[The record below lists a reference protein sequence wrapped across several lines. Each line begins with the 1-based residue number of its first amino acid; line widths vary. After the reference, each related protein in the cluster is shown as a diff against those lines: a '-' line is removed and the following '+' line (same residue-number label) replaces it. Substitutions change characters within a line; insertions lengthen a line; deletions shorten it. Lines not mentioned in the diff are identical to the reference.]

1 MPLSLAGVSAT
12 TFHCRAQVS
21 HWSGFFCWGVW
32 ASLIAQLVKAGK
44 ESACN
49 AGAPGSIPDLGR
61 SPGEGNSYP
70 VQYSGLENSVD
81 RKAWQATVH
90 RVTKSRMRPSGSH
103 FHFSYE
109 ENRQVDSIYLEAWQD
124 WDGVTGNS
132 AYLQG
137 IEPSTGKTKFV

>member
-1 MPLSLAGVSAT
+1 MHILSLFLYNLFIFGCAGSLLLRMPLSLAGVSAT

-70 VQYSGLENSVD
+70 VRHSGLENSMD
-81 RKAWQATVH
+81 CIENSMDCIVH
-90 RVTKSRMRPSGSH
+90 GVTKS
-103 FHFSYE
+103 
-109 ENRQVDSIYLEAWQD
+109 Q
-124 WDGVTGNS
+124 T
-132 AYLQG
+132 
-137 IEPSTGKTKFV
+137 